1 MHILMWFIAA
11 ICGYLIGGLNLAITL
26 SRLIYHQDIRKAG
39 SGNPGFTNFKRLY
52 GNRYAWF
59 VFVFD
64 LCKAAVLCVIFGLI
78 FKGLDLGWQRGVA
91 FTGLFVM
98 LGHSFP
104 VYYRFEG
111 GKGFLVL
118 LSMLWLLDWR
128 AGAIGTAVM
137 VILLL
142 TLRYMSLA
150 TMSALTAGAVCLFLF
165 GADTLS
171 AVINACCVLFM
182 IWRHREN
189 IRRLLAG
196 TESRFSFRSKKR

>member
-1 MHILMWFIAA
+1 MHILIWFLAA
-11 ICGYLIGGLNLAITL
+11 ACGYLVGGVNLAIVL
-26 SRLIYHQDIRKAG
+26 SRLIYHQDIREAG
-39 SGNPGFTNFKRLY
+39 SKNPGFTNFKRLY

-64 LCKAAVLCVIFGLI
+64 LTKAAVLCVIFGLI
-78 FKGLDLGWQRGVA
+78 FKSMGLGWQRGVA

-111 GKGFLVL
+111 GKGFLVC

-128 AGAIGTAVM
+128 AGAIGTGVM
-137 VILLL
+137 VVLLL
-142 TLRYMSLA
+142 TLKYMSLA
-150 TMSALTAGAVCLFLF
+150 TMSALTVGAVCLFLF
-165 GADTLS
+165 KADVLA

-196 TESRFSFRSKKR
+196 TESKFSFGSKKK